1 MICLK
6 CKNNVHYCINCG
18 VEKYYY
24 DYCSL
29 KCLEEDGKIVC
40 PVCHGWGFEGHED
53 EDPQDLL
60 DLSSCKGYL
69 DKND

>member
-1 MICLK
+1 MICKK
-6 CKNNVHYCINCG
+6 CKQERHCCMSCG

-40 PVCHGWGFEGHED
+40 PICHGLGFDHED

-60 DLSSCKGYL
+60 DLPSCPGYE
-69 DKND
+69 DKNE